1 MKKITMLIFMGFCAI
16 GFSQN
21 KATNA
26 PADQNSQ
33 TVLLPAAY
41 YNSTVTAV
49 GETTGV
55 TSNNEVDY
63 TNLNV
68 PFTGTYYFR
77 SPDAVVYD
85 NGPYFNVAG
94 PPDISFLQDASL
106 GMGVYGFGASF
117 INGFSIADDVVLT
130 DSYDITSIDVF
141 AYQTGSSAPS
151 INALYLQVWDG
162 DPSGGGATVIWGDL
176 TTDVLDTA
184 VATDAFRQ
192 LESAPGDTS
201 REIQRATALTPGLSL
216 TPGTYWIEYSFEGSG
231 SSGPWAP
238 PIVITGNA
246 TTGNA
251 LQNNAGVYAPVEDS
265 GSLTPQGFP
274 FVMYGD
280 LVGGGTACNESNAS
294 NGFENGYTSSVD
306 TPQHVAADL
315 TVAMGENMSF
325 NKATANFI
333 MPDGDTVVSADITVY
348 ADDFGGLPDPG
359 NVIAS
364 QTAVVPSSQTLL
376 GDFPAA
382 SSLDVTEVVFDLA
395 PIALAG
401 QAAFPTTY
409 WVSIYVTTS
418 AGTGGPGYW
427 EITTASVVGYPAVY
441 SADGG
446 ATWQVATG
454 ADDFVYNFE
463 GDCDPLGVADN
474 ALGGF
479 TYYPNPTS
487 GTLSL
492 KSVNNID
499 SVAIY
504 NLLGQ
509 SVLSST
515 IGATTSDLDVSS
527 LATGTYIMKVT
538 VEGQTGTYKI
548 LKN

>member
-1 MKKITMLIFMGFCAI
+1 MLIFMGFCAI

-21 KATNA
+21 KATND
-26 PADQNSQ
+26 PADQYSQ
-33 TVLLPAAY
+33 TVQLPAAY
-41 YNSTVTAV
+41 YNSSETAI
-49 GETTGV
+49 GETTGI
-55 TSNNEVDY
+55 TSTIERDGNIQ
-63 TNLNV
+63 V

-77 SPDAVVYD
+77 SPDAIVYD

-106 GMGVYGFGASF
+106 GMSVYGFASSF

-162 DPSGGGATVIWGDL
+162 DPSGGGASVIWGDL
-176 TTDVLDTA
+176 TTDILDTA
-184 VATDAFRQ
+184 TATDAFRQ
-192 LESAPGDTS
+192 LESAPGDMS
-201 REIQRATALTPGLSL
+201 REIQRANGLTPGLSL

-231 SSGPWAP
+231 GSGPWAP
-238 PIVITGNA
+238 PIVITGNN

-280 LVGGGTACNESNAS
+280 LVGGGTACNESNPS
-294 NGFENGYTSSVD
+294 NGFENGYTSSAD
-306 TPQHVAADL
+306 TPQHIATDL
-315 TVAMGENMSF
+315 TVATGENMSF
-325 NKATANFI
+325 NKATVNFI
-333 MPDGDTVVSADITVY
+333 MPDGDTILSADVTVY

-359 NVIAS
+359 NIIAS
-364 QTAVVPSSQTLL
+364 QTGVVPSSQILL

-382 SSLDVTEVVFDLA
+382 PSLDVTEVVFDLV

-409 WVSIYVTTS
+409 WVSVYVTTS
-418 AGTGGPGYW
+418 SGSSGPGYW
-427 EITTASVVGYPAVY
+427 EFTTASIVGNPAVF

-446 ATWQVATG
+446 ATWNITASS
-454 ADDFVYNFE
+454 DDMVYNFE
-463 GDCDPLGVADN
+463 GDCDPLSVADN
-474 ALGGF
+474 TLGGF
-479 TYYPNPTS
+479 TFYPNPTN
-487 GTLSL
+487 GALSL
-492 KSVNNID
+492 KAVKNID

-509 SVLSST
+509 SVLNSK
-515 IGATTSDLDVSS
+515 IGATTSNLDISG
-527 LATGTYIMKVT
+527 LTTGTYIMKVT
-538 VEGQTGTYKI
+538 VEGQTGTYKV

>member
-1 MKKITMLIFMGFCAI
+1 MKKITMLIFLSFCAM

-21 KATNA
+21 KATNE

-33 TVLLPAAY
+33 TVQLPAAY
-41 YNSTVTAV
+41 YNSTGTAI

-55 TSNNEVDY
+55 ISEGTRDFGIS
-63 TNLNV
+63 V

-77 SPDAVVYD
+77 SPDAIVYD

-106 GMGVYGFGASF
+106 GMGNYGWGAQFTAGNSM
-117 INGFSIADDVVLT
+117 ADDVVLAA
-130 DSYDITSIDVF
+130 DYDITSIDVF

-162 DPSGGGATVIWGDL
+162 DPSGGGASVIWGDL
-176 TTDVLDTA
+176 TTDILDTA
-184 VATDAFRQ
+184 TATDAFRQ

-201 REIQRATALTPGLSL
+201 REIQRVTGLTTGLSL
-216 TPGTYWIEYSFEGSG
+216 TAGTYWIEYSFAGTG
-231 SSGPWAP
+231 ASGPWAP

-251 LQNNAGVYAPVEDS
+251 LQNQAGLWVIAEDP

-280 LVGGGTACNESNAS
+280 LVGGGTACNESNPS

-306 TPQHVAADL
+306 TAQMIATDL
-315 TVAMGENMSF
+315 TVAINENMSF
-325 NKATANFI
+325 NKATVNFI
-333 MPDGDTVVSADITVY
+333 MPDGDAVVSADIIVY

-359 NVIAS
+359 NIIAS
-364 QTAVVPSSQTLL
+364 QAGVVPSSQTVL

-382 SSLDVTEVVFDLA
+382 PSLDVSEIVFDLA

-401 QAAFPTTY
+401 QGAFPTTY
-409 WVSIYVTTS
+409 WVSVYVTTTS
-418 AGTGGPGYW
+418 GTGGPGYW
-427 EITTASVVGYPAVY
+427 ETTTASIVGYPSVY
-441 SADGG
+441 SPDGG
-446 ATWQVATG
+446 VTWLVATG
-454 ADDFVYNFE
+454 ADDLVYNFE
-463 GDCDPLGVADN
+463 GDCDPLSVADN
-474 ALGGF
+474 TLGGF
-479 TYYPNPTS
+479 TFYPNPTN
-487 GTLSL
+487 GALSL
-492 KSVNNID
+492 KAVKNID
-499 SVAIY
+499 TVAIY

-509 SVLSST
+509 SVLNSK
-515 IGATTSDLDVSS
+515 IGATTSNLDISG
-527 LATGTYIMKVT
+527 LTTGTYIMKVT
-538 VEGQTGTYKI
+538 VDGQTGTYKV

>member
-26 PADQNSQ
+26 PADQYSQ
-33 TVLLPAAY
+33 TVQLPAAY
-41 YNSTVTAV
+41 YNSTGTAV
-49 GETTGV
+49 GETTGI
-55 TSNNEVDY
+55 TSTIERDD
-63 TNLNV
+63 NLIV
-68 PFTGTYYFR
+68 PFTGTYYFQ
-77 SPDAVVYD
+77 SPDAIVYD

-106 GMGVYGFGASF
+106 GMGNYGWGAQFTAGNSM
-117 INGFSIADDVVLT
+117 ADDVVLA
-130 DSYDITSIDVF
+130 DDYNITSIDVF
-141 AYQTGSSAPS
+141 AYQTGSTAPS

-162 DPSGGGATVIWGDL
+162 DPSGGGASVIWGDL
-176 TTDVLDTA
+176 TTDILDTA
-184 VATDAFRQ
+184 TATDAFRQ

-201 REIQRATALTPGLSL
+201 REIQRVTANTTGLSL
-216 TPGTYWIEYSFEGSG
+216 TAGTYWIEYTFEGTG
-231 SSGPWAP
+231 ASGPWAP
-238 PIVITGNA
+238 PIVITGNN
-246 TTGNA
+246 TTGNG
-251 LQNNAGVYAPVEDS
+251 LQNQAGLWVSADDP
-265 GSLTPQGFP
+265 GTLTPQGFP

-280 LVGGGTACNESNAS
+280 LIGGGTACNESNPS

-306 TPQHVAADL
+306 TLQRVAADL
-315 TVAMGENMSF
+315 TVATNENMNF
-325 NKATANFI
+325 NKATVNFI
-333 MPDGDTVVSADITVY
+333 MPDGDTILSADVTVY

-364 QTAVVPSSQTLL
+364 QTGVVPSSQTVV

-409 WVSIYVTTS
+409 WVDINVTTS

-427 EITTASVVGYPAVY
+427 EITTASIVGYPAVF

-446 ATWQVATG
+446 ATWNVATG

-463 GDCDPLGVADN
+463 GDCDPLGVSEN
-474 ALGGF
+474 ALEGF
-479 TYYPNPTS
+479 AYYPNPTS
-487 GTLSL
+487 GILSL

-499 SVAIY
+499 SVAIF

-509 SVLSST
+509 SVLSSK
-515 IGATTSDLDVSS
+515 IGATTSNLDISG
-527 LATGTYIMKVT
+527 LTTGAYIMKVT
-538 VEGQTGTYKI
+538 VEGQTGTYKV